1 MNTLS
6 MDSITDLFRF
16 DVFCRR
22 LDWVPRFLEGF
33 LLCLR
38 NFGDLCGL
46 RDTKVMFGTQLKV
59 YTERGISTLKS
70 LVPSRFKWNFRW
82 VILKLIL
89 VIDCWGIS
97 CEIVLKCM
105 PVDDKAALVQAM
117 AWCRQATSHYLSQC
131 WPRSMSPYGVTRP
144 RWVNVWCLFDTKQ
157 KFVFTI
163 IHEDRWHRHLISL
176 LIENKGPLI
185 LHSQYHGCWWA
196 GDARSQGINRHGLD
210 LVLV

>member
-59 YTERGISTLKS
+59 YTERGILTLKS
-70 LVPSRFKWNFRW
+70 LVPGRFKWNFRW

-89 VIDCWGIS
+89 VIDGWGIS
-97 CEIVLKCM
+97 CEIALKCM
-105 PVDDKAALVQAM
+105 PVDLIDDKAALVQAM

-131 WPRSMSPYGVTRP
+131 WPRSMSPYGVTWP

-157 KFVFTI
+157 YLYLLSYMKTDDTGIWYPFSSKT
-163 IHEDRWHRHLISL
+163 RAHLSYTVNTMAADEL
-176 LIENKGPLI
+176 VMQG
-185 LHSQYHGCWWA
+185 
-196 GDARSQGINRHGLD
+196 ARASTGM
-210 LVLV
+210 VLT